1 MFIADVLDAEI
12 IDCEVEPDGSRIMGK
27 EAWRVWKLVVSMLG
41 ETFLEELV
49 GEDPGL
55 WEAIHTLPDFHVNMP
70 LADLAFELVMFDDVG
85 RKEGNGHTHV
95 LIPIERS
102 LEIHVLNVGPTK
114 LCTRCADSAIPQEF
128 RRHHVSSA
136 CGEFEW
142 VVDEVAAHGDPHAIG
157 ILFLW
162 TMVDDNTGIR
172 DGPVFGNVADL
183 GVV

>member
-1 MFIADVLDAEI
+1 V
-12 IDCEVEPDGSRIMGK
+12 
-27 EAWRVWKLVVSMLG
+27 
-41 ETFLEELV
+41 
-49 GEDPGL
+49 
-55 WEAIHTLPDFHVNMP
+55 
-70 LADLAFELVMFDDVG
+70 FDDVG
-85 RKEGNGHTHV
+85 RKKGNGHTHV
-95 LIPIERS
+95 LIPIKRS
-102 LEIHVLNVGPTK
+102 LEIHVLNVGPT
-114 LCTRCADSAIPQEF
+114 LCTRCADCAIPQKF

-142 VVDEVAAHGDPHAIG
+142 VVDEVATHCDPHAIG

>member
-12 IDCEVEPDGSRIMGK
+12 IDCEVELDGSRIMG
-27 EAWRVWKLVVSMLG
+27 EESRRVWKLVVSMLG

-85 RKEGNGHTHV
+85 RKKGNGHTHV
-95 LIPIERS
+95 LIPIKRS
-102 LEIHVLNVGPTK
+102 LEIHVLNVGPT
-114 LCTRCADSAIPQEF
+114 LCTRCADCAIPQKF

-142 VVDEVAAHGDPHAIG
+142 VVDEVAAHCDPHAIG
-157 ILFLW
+157 ILF
-162 TMVDDNTGIR
+162 
-172 DGPVFGNVADL
+172 
-183 GVV
+183 